1 MSSNF
6 KNIPSQ
12 AAIAMIRGYQFLTPW
27 MNCCRF
33 YPSCSE
39 YTAEAI
45 KKHGFFSGILLGS
58 YRILRCQPYC
68 KGGYDPVPE
77 RVKFFKHKKC
87 KDI

>member
-1 MSSNF
+1 MSLNF
-6 KNIPSQ
+6 KKFPSQ
-12 AAIAMIRGYQFLTPW
+12 TAIAVIRGYQFLTPW

-33 YPSCSE
+33 HPSCSE

-45 KKHGFFSGILLGS
+45 KKHGFICGFLLGS
-58 YRILRCQPYC
+58 YRIMRCQPYC

-77 RVKFFKHKKC
+77 HVKFLKHKKC